1 MHPSEWAISEFS
13 ADRNRIL
20 DLSNE
25 NTEKGSYGK
34 GVCLAL
40 EIKKAEHNE

>member
-1 MHPSEWAISEFS
+1 MHPSEWAISTFS
-13 ADRNRIL
+13 TDRNRIL

-25 NTEKGSYGK
+25 NMDKGSWGK

-40 EIKKAEHNE
+40 EMEKAEHSK